1 MLELVD
7 ITKSFHEGQPNA
19 YTALKHVSLTLERGK
34 VIALHGPSGSGK
46 TTLLTLIGCLA
57 RPTSGRVRLD
67 GQDISSL
74 PERFLTALRRERF
87 GFVFQQF
94 NLIAGMSARDNVMVP
109 AYPTG
114 LPFRQL
120 LDRAEELL
128 AQLNLSHRSGAL
140 VQTLSGG
147 EQQRTAIAVGL
158 ANKPVLL
165 LADEPTGEVDTVTAQ
180 SIIDTLRTLS
190 EEFGLTI
197 VMVTHDVRA
206 SSQVDRVV
214 TIRDGR
220 TSSERVRRLQV
231 GAQAQ
236 GAAGEMAEGTPET
249 AEAVPEHA
257 VAFHEYVVLDSAG
270 RLQVPREFLE
280 QLGISDRAQ
289 VDLTEE
295 GILIRPAVGLSD
307 TTAQAARLSEVAEG
321 WGPQGRRRDWR
332 LTVAGASRGVK
343 RFLRRGE
350 RADETEEST

>member
-19 YTALKHVSLTLERGK
+19 YTALKNVSLTLERGK

-147 EQQRTAIAVGL
+147 EQQRVAIARAL
-158 ANKPVLL
+158 INQPDILI
-165 LADEPTGEVDTVTAQ
+165 ADEPTAN
-180 SIIDTLRTLS
+180 
-190 EEFGLTI
+190 
-197 VMVTHDVRA
+197 
-206 SSQVDRVV
+206 
-214 TIRDGR
+214 
-220 TSSERVRRLQV
+220 
-231 GAQAQ
+231 
-236 GAAGEMAEGTPET
+236 
-249 AEAVPEHA
+249 
-257 VAFHEYVVLDSAG
+257 LDSA
-270 RLQVPREFLE
+270 LAKECLDI
-280 QLGISDRAQ
+280 LGELNALGTT
-289 VDLTEE
+289 V
-295 GILIRPAVGLSD
+295 ILSSHDPLVLDIPLVQQRVGLRD
-307 TTAQAARLSEVAEG
+307 GQVQEV
-321 WGPQGRRRDWR
+321 R
-332 LTVAGASRGVK
+332 
-343 RFLRRGE
+343 
-350 RADETEEST
+350 

>member
-19 YTALKHVSLTLERGK
+19 YTALKNVSLTLERGK

-147 EQQRTAIAVGL
+147 EQQRVAIARAL
-158 ANKPVLL
+158 INQPDILI
-165 LADEPTGEVDTVTAQ
+165 ADEPTANLDSALAKECLD
-180 SIIDTLRTLS
+180 IL
-190 EEFGLTI
+190 
-197 VMVTHDVRA
+197 
-206 SSQVDRVV
+206 
-214 TIRDGR
+214 GR
-220 TSSERVRRLQV
+220 LN
-231 GAQAQ
+231 AQ
-236 GAAGEMAEGTPET
+236 GTTVILSSHDPL
-249 AEAVPEHA
+249 
-257 VAFHEYVVLDSAG
+257 VLDSPLVQQ
-270 RLQVPREFLE
+270 R
-280 QLGISDRAQ
+280 
-289 VDLTEE
+289 
-295 GILIRPAVGLSD
+295 VGLRD
-307 TTAQAARLSEVAEG
+307 GQVQEV
-321 WGPQGRRRDWR
+321 R
-332 LTVAGASRGVK
+332 
-343 RFLRRGE
+343 
-350 RADETEEST
+350 

>member
-19 YTALKHVSLTLERGK
+19 YTALKNVSLTLERGK

-57 RPTSGRVRLD
+57 RPSSGRVRLD

-114 LPFRQL
+114 LPYRML

-147 EQQRTAIAVGL
+147 EQQRVAIARAL
-158 ANKPVLL
+158 INQPDILI
-165 LADEPTGEVDTVTAQ
+165 ADEPTANLDSALAKECLDILGELNARGTTV
-180 SIIDTLRTLS
+180 ILS
-190 EEFGLTI
+190 S
-197 VMVTHDVRA
+197 HDP
-206 SSQVDRVV
+206 
-214 TIRDGR
+214 
-220 TSSERVRRLQV
+220 L
-231 GAQAQ
+231 
-236 GAAGEMAEGTPET
+236 
-249 AEAVPEHA
+249 
-257 VAFHEYVVLDSAG
+257 VLDSPLVQQ
-270 RLQVPREFLE
+270 R
-280 QLGISDRAQ
+280 
-289 VDLTEE
+289 
-295 GILIRPAVGLSD
+295 VGLRD
-307 TTAQAARLSEVAEG
+307 GQVQEV
-321 WGPQGRRRDWR
+321 R
-332 LTVAGASRGVK
+332 
-343 RFLRRGE
+343 
-350 RADETEEST
+350 